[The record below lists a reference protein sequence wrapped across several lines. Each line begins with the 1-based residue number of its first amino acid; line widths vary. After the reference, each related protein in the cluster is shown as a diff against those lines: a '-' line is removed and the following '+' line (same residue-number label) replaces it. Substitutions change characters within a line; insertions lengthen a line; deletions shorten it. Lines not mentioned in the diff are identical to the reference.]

1 MVRIVKVV
9 AIVQARSSSVR
20 LPGKV
25 MRRIGQT
32 PLIGVL
38 LKRLLQA
45 KRVDQI
51 VVATSDTESDRELKK
66 YVEDLGFHVTVGH
79 LQDVLSRY
87 VQAVADTNAD
97 VVVRI
102 TGDCPLVDAD
112 LVDAAVDAFVHHQV
126 DYLSNVEPHTY
137 PDGLDIEVFW
147 AKSLQIA
154 DLEAKTRFQREHV
167 TPYLRCSDKFTKGS
181 LKNSEDLSAFRWTVD
196 EGADLAV
203 IRAIFEHFAP
213 DIYFGWREVLALQK
227 KSPHIFEANK
237 ELGRNDGAL
246 MGTGQKLWKHA
257 KRTIPGGNMLLSK
270 RPEMFLPDYWPAYFS
285 KAKGCRVW
293 DLDGNEFIDMSL
305 MGVGTNILG
314 YANPLVDKAVIAAVQ
329 AGNMSTLNCP
339 EEVYL
344 ADKLVEMHPWAD
356 QVKFARTG
364 GEANAIAVRI
374 GRAASGRDGVAICGY
389 HGWHDWYLSA
399 NLSHDENLNEHLLA
413 GLDPKGVPKSLQG
426 LTFPFEYNNINQLK
440 QIVETQE
447 IGVIKMEVARN
458 SEPNEKFLKEVRT
471 LATENNIVLVFDEC
485 TSGFRQSFGGL
496 HKLLGIE
503 PDMAVFG
510 KALGNGY
517 AITAIIGRR
526 EIMEVAQSFSSAAH
540 FGRSVGL

>member
-25 MRRIGQT
+25 MRCIGRT

-45 KRVDQI
+45 KRVNQI

-154 DLEAKTRFQREHV
+154 DLEAKTHFQREHV

-227 KSPHIFEANK
+227 KSPIS
-237 ELGRNDGAL
+237 
-246 MGTGQKLWKHA
+246 
-257 KRTIPGGNMLLSK
+257 SK
-270 RPEMFLPDYWPAYFS
+270 RIKNLDEM
-285 KAKGCRVW
+285 
-293 DLDGNEFIDMSL
+293 
-305 MGVGTNILG
+305 
-314 YANPLVDKAVIAAVQ
+314 
-329 AGNMSTLNCP
+329 
-339 EEVYL
+339 
-344 ADKLVEMHPWAD
+344 
-356 QVKFARTG
+356 
-364 GEANAIAVRI
+364 
-374 GRAASGRDGVAICGY
+374 
-389 HGWHDWYLSA
+389 
-399 NLSHDENLNEHLLA
+399 
-413 GLDPKGVPKSLQG
+413 
-426 LTFPFEYNNINQLK
+426 
-440 QIVETQE
+440 
-447 IGVIKMEVARN
+447 ME
-458 SEPNEKFLKEVRT
+458 L
-471 LATENNIVLVFDEC
+471 
-485 TSGFRQSFGGL
+485 
-496 HKLLGIE
+496 
-503 PDMAVFG
+503 
-510 KALGNGY
+510 
-517 AITAIIGRR
+517 
-526 EIMEVAQSFSSAAH
+526 
-540 FGRSVGL
+540 